1 MICPPVAWEGRVST
15 VVNTINLASPSR
27 RSSTRRAADV
37 GSAPRPRADTKA
49 STRDSL
55 AGSAPRP
62 RGRLAL
68 GSLGV
73 ALAIFFLISYV
84 STTMAN
90 PLAWAREW
98 PDTDFSKK
106 IIDFGEIL
114 SGGPPKD
121 GIPSIDNP
129 QFIPIGKVTDLADT
143 EPVVGIVINGDAR
156 AYPLRILIWHE
167 IVNDTVGGVPVTV
180 TFCPLCNS
188 SIVFDRRLDGRMLD
202 FGTTGKLRNSDLV
215 MYDRQTESW
224 WQQFLGQAIVGELT
238 GKILTMLPSRLESF
252 ANFRKRA
259 PQGKVL
265 VPNNPGMRNYGANPY
280 VSYDS
285 ASFPF
290 LYQGDM
296 PEGIDPMARVV
307 AVEGEA
313 WSLSLLREKSRIT
326 KGDLVI
332 TWNSGQNS
340 ALDTRAITEGRDV
353 GNVVVQRQQGG
364 AMVDV
369 IHDVTFA
376 FVFNA
381 FNQGAPINTQ

>member
-1 MICPPVAWEGRVST
+1 MICPPAAWEGRVST
-15 VVNTINLASPSR
+15 VVNTINLASPSL
-27 RSSTRRAADV
+27 RSSTRRAAYV
-37 GSAPRPRADTKA
+37 GSAPRHRADTKA
-49 STRDSL
+49 SNRDL
-55 AGSAPRP
+55 MAGGAPRP

-84 STTMAN
+84 STVMAN

-106 IIDFGEIL
+106 TIDFSEIL

-129 QFIPIGKVTDLADT
+129 QFIPIGKVADLADT

-313 WSLSLLREKSRIT
+313 WSLALLREKGRIT

-332 TWNSGQNS
+332 TWKSGQNS
-340 ALDTRAITEGRDV
+340 ALDTRAIAEGRDV
-353 GNVVVQRQQGG
+353 GNVVVQRQQGS

-381 FNQGAPINTQ
+381 FNKGAPINTQ